1 MDLNLKALCA
11 ALQKAA
17 PEETVP
23 SDHVNPYLLNEVLTP
38 LQRGVELRYGEIDF
52 SRFDVDDL
60 RSLAGYCEDRDRISY
75 KFGNLFKALDLA
87 APMACR
93 HRAFC

>member
-1 MDLNLKALCA
+1 MDLNLNALCG
-11 ALQKAA
+11 ALQKAK

-23 SDHVNPYLLNEVLTP
+23 ADDVNPYLLNEVLAP
-38 LQRGVELRYGEIDF
+38 LLHGVDLRYGDIDF

-60 RSLAGYCEDRDRISY
+60 RTLAGHCEDRDRISY
-75 KFGNLFKALDLA
+75 KFRNLSAVLDTA

-93 HRAFC
+93 RRAFC